1 LTVNAIP
8 DGRKLREVH
17 MARHNRDA
25 RGVDQNGKLWN
36 ISFQPDWLSRV
47 KISRQLPDG
56 RRRSSLTI
64 FRNPARRA
72 EGSPGKV
79 VKTRLTSVDGAAD
92 FRVSIEDPNRIV
104 DSITVVTKQRRGR
117 RKETVKYVLEAR
129 MPPPRR

>member
-1 LTVNAIP
+1 
-8 DGRKLREVH
+8 

-47 KISRQLPDG
+47 KISRALPDG

-72 EGSPGKV
+72 EGSPGKI
-79 VKTRLTSVDGAAD
+79 VKTRISSPDGSTD
-92 FRVSIEDPNRIV
+92 FRVSIEDPGRIV
-104 DSITVVTKQRRGR
+104 DSIIVVTKQRRGR
-117 RKETVKYVLEAR
+117 REETVKYVLEAR
-129 MPPPRR
+129 VPPPRR